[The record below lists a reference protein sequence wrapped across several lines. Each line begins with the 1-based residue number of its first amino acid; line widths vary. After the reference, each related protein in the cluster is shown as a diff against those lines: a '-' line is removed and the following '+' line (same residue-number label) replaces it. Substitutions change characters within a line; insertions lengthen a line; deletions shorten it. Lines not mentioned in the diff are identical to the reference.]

1 MNDLSF
7 GLQQRPFPAAPLAA
21 AYHASLSHQQARRQ
35 LHRCVQRS
43 EGAGVVIAAA
53 GLGKSLLLH
62 VLADEFR
69 DRFHVSHLAGA
80 AICTRKAL
88 LQNILFELGLPY
100 RGLQEGELRLS
111 LIDHL
116 QPSRQCPHGML
127 LLIDEAHTLPL
138 RLLEE
143 LRLLTNLG
151 REGSPRVRLVLAG
164 SRSLEERLANPK
176 LDSFQQRIAARTY
189 LQPWSSQETADYVRQ
204 EVTRCGGRAFGIFT
218 ADALKAVH
226 VAAAGIPRL
235 VNQICDHALTL
246 AAANNESA
254 IDGAAIEAA
263 WAELQQLPMPWSE
276 PATETATIE
285 FGSLDEV
292 AFDEVI
298 LDEAAPEG
306 DAVDEAHASSG
317 LQDLLT
323 HVELD
328 AEPLTAE
335 AVVPSH
341 AELFGEGFD
350 DEEIVIDRH
359 NALSVQALGERPEV
373 VTSLGQEFAREVAIL
388 PLEITRPALRIVDV
402 ADEPVTRSPTLST
415 ATVLAVHDE
424 AAEVLVAADEAEFD
438 PVYPADEEATVG
450 CMVGRNAASFC
461 EPGSASQRKVVAI
474 DSAQSMTPEPHVVK
488 APLGRFRNLFANLR
502 NKKN

>member
-7 GLQQRPFPAAPLAA
+7 GLQQRPFPAAPLTA
-21 AYHASLSHQQARRQ
+21 AYYASQSHQQARRQ
-35 LHRCVQRS
+35 LQRCVQRA

-62 VLADEFR
+62 VLAEEFR
-69 DRFHVSHLAGA
+69 DRFHVAHLAGA

-143 LRLLTNLG
+143 LRLLTNLV
-151 REGSPRVRLVLAG
+151 REGTPRVRLVLAG

-189 LQPWSSQETADYVRQ
+189 LQPWSNAETADYVRQ
-204 EVTRCGGRAFGIFT
+204 EITRCGGRAFGVFT
-218 ADALKAVH
+218 PDALKAVH

-235 VNQICDHALTL
+235 VNQICDHALNL
-246 AAANNESA
+246 AAAGGESA

-263 WAELQQLPMPWSE
+263 WAELQQLPTPWSE
-276 PATETATIE
+276 PAPAAATIE
-285 FGSLDEV
+285 FGALDEIEISPAETGELPV
-292 AFDEVI
+292 TSSQDLEV
-298 LDEAAPEG
+298 
-306 DAVDEAHASSG
+306 
-317 LQDLLT
+317 LLT
-323 HVELD
+323 HVEPLEV
-328 AEPLTAE
+328 EPADE
-335 AVVPSH
+335 VIVPSH
-341 AELFGEGFD
+341 AELFGEGYD
-350 DEEIVIDRH
+350 EEEIVIDRH
-359 NALSVQALGERPEV
+359 NTLDISALGHRPEV
-373 VTSLGQEFAREVAIL
+373 VTPLGQAFAREVL
-388 PLEITRPALRIVDV
+388 PLEPTRPALRIVD
-402 ADEPVTRSPTLST
+402 AIDDAPAPLQPLPAAATLSLH
-415 ATVLAVHDE
+415 AESEDAVALGD
-424 AAEVLVAADEAEFD
+424 AEYD
-438 PVYPADEEATVG
+438 PVYPEDEEIVAREG
-450 CMVGRNAASFC
+450 KDLH
-461 EPGSASQRKVVAI
+461 KVVAI
-474 DSAQSMTPEPHVVK
+474 DPPQSAAPEPHTVN
-488 APLGRFRNLFANLR
+488 APLGRFRNLFATLR

>member
-7 GLQQRPFPAAPLAA
+7 GLQQRPFPAAPLTA
-21 AYHASLSHQQARRQ
+21 AYYASQSHQQARRQ
-35 LHRCVQRS
+35 LQRCVQRA

-53 GLGKSLLLH
+53 GLGKSLLLQ

-69 DRFHVSHLAGA
+69 DRFHVAHLAGA

-88 LQNILFELGLPY
+88 LQNILFELSLPY
-100 RGLQEGELRLS
+100 RGLQEGELRLA

-116 QPSRQCPHGML
+116 QPSRQCPNGML

-143 LRLLTNLG
+143 LRLLTNLV
-151 REGSPRVRLVLAG
+151 REGSPRVRMVLAG

-189 LQPWSSQETADYVRQ
+189 LQPWTSQETADYIRQ
-204 EVTRCGGRAFGIFT
+204 EITRCGGRAFGIFT

-246 AAANNESA
+246 AATSGESA
-254 IDGAAIEAA
+254 IDGPAVEAA

-276 PATETATIE
+276 PVAATGSIE
-285 FGSLDEV
+285 FGSLDDV
-292 AFDEVI
+292 ADVTVVSGDE
-298 LDEAAPEG
+298 L
-306 DAVDEAHASSG
+306 VDRVSG

-323 HVELD
+323 HVEPPD
-328 AEPLTAE
+328 SEPLKAE
-335 AVVPSH
+335 TVVPSH
-341 AELFGEGFD
+341 AELFGDGFD

-359 NALSVQALGERPEV
+359 NALDVQALGDRPQV
-373 VTSLGQEFAREVAIL
+373 VTPLGQAFAREVAIL
-388 PLEITRPALRIVDV
+388 PLEMPRAPLRIADV
-402 ADEPVTRSPTLST
+402 ADESAGELRTLPR
-415 ATVLAVHDE
+415 ATLLTVHDE
-424 AAEVLVAADEAEFD
+424 EAESFEASDEGDFD
-438 PVYPADEEATVG
+438 PVFPEDEDAIVG
-450 CMVGRNAASFC
+450 ENVARS
-461 EPGSASQRKVVAI
+461 SAPSHGHAKVVSTQPKVVAI
-474 DSAQSMTPEPHVVK
+474 DSAQSTTPEPHVVK

>member
-7 GLQQRPFPAAPLAA
+7 GLQQRPFPAAPLTA
-21 AYHASLSHQQARRQ
+21 AYYASLSHQQARRQ
-35 LHRCVQRS
+35 LQRCVQRA

-69 DRFHVSHLAGA
+69 DRFHVAHLAGA

-116 QPSRQCPHGML
+116 QPSRQCPNGML

-143 LRLLTNLG
+143 LRLLTNLV

-189 LQPWSSQETADYVRQ
+189 LQPWTGQETADYIRQ
-204 EVTRCGGRAFGIFT
+204 EITRCGGRAFGIFT

-246 AAANNESA
+246 AAASGESA
-254 IDGAAIEAA
+254 IDGAAVEAA

-276 PATETATIE
+276 PAPAAASIE
-285 FGSLDEV
+285 FGSLDDV
-292 AFDEVI
+292 
-298 LDEAAPEG
+298 G
-306 DAVDEAHASSG
+306 DATVDAGAELIDRVS
-317 LQDLLT
+317 DLLT
-323 HVELD
+323 HVEPPE

-335 AVVPSH
+335 VTVPSH

-359 NALSVQALGERPEV
+359 NALDVQALGKRPEV
-373 VTSLGQEFAREVAIL
+373 VTPLGQAFAREVAVL
-388 PLEITRPALRIVDV
+388 PRETTRAALRIVDI
-402 ADEPVTRSPTLST
+402 ADDST
-415 ATVLAVHDE
+415 VELQRLPKATILTVHDE
-424 AAEVLVAADEAEFD
+424 EAETVAESEEVLYD
-438 PVYPADEEATVG
+438 PVYPEEEEAIVG
-450 CMVGRNAASFC
+450 EIVGRK
-461 EPGSASQRKVVAI
+461 SAPSYGDARIDSTQRRVVAI
-474 DSAQSMTPEPHVVK
+474 DSAQSATPEPHVVK
-488 APLGRFRNLFANLR
+488 APLGRFRNLFATLR
-502 NKKN
+502 NKKS

>member
-7 GLQQRPFPAAPLAA
+7 GLQQRPFPAAPLTA
-21 AYHASLSHQQARRQ
+21 AYYASLSHQQARRQ
-35 LHRCVQRS
+35 LQRCVQRA

-69 DRFHVSHLAGA
+69 DRFHVAHLAGA

-116 QPSRQCPHGML
+116 QPSRQCPNGML
-127 LLIDEAHTLPL
+127 LLIDEAHTLPS

-143 LRLLTNLG
+143 LRLLTNLV

-189 LQPWSSQETADYVRQ
+189 LQPWTSQETADYIRQ
-204 EVTRCGGRAFGIFT
+204 EITRCGGRAFGIFT

-235 VNQICDHALTL
+235 VNQICDHALAL
-246 AAANNESA
+246 AAANGESA
-254 IDGAAIEAA
+254 IDGAAVEAA

-276 PATETATIE
+276 PVVATASIE
-285 FGSLDEV
+285 FGSLDDV
-292 AFDEVI
+292 AGPTVVSGDE
-298 LDEAAPEG
+298 L
-306 DAVDEAHASSG
+306 VDRISD

-323 HVELD
+323 HVEPPE
-328 AEPLTAE
+328 AEPCNAE
-335 AVVPSH
+335 TVVPSH
-341 AELFGEGFD
+341 AELFGDGFD
-350 DEEIVIDRH
+350 DEEIIIDRH
-359 NALSVQALGERPEV
+359 NALDGPALGDPPQV
-373 VTSLGQEFAREVAIL
+373 VTPLGQAFAREVAIL
-388 PLEITRPALRIVDV
+388 PLEPKRAALRIMDI
-402 ADEPVTRSPTLST
+402 ADDSAGGLQTLPR
-415 ATVLAVHDE
+415 ATILTVHDE
-424 AAEVLVAADEAEFD
+424 EAETVAESEESLYD
-438 PVYPADEEATVG
+438 PVYPDEDEAITDKI
-450 CMVGRNAASFC
+450 VGRS
-461 EPGSASQRKVVAI
+461 SAPSYDEARVDSTHRKVVAI
-474 DSAQSMTPEPHVVK
+474 DSARSTMPEPHVVK
-488 APLGRFRNLFANLR
+488 APLGRFRNLFATLR
-502 NKKN
+502 NKKS